1 MNTDPVTRIG
11 LHGPSRAQRRLGR
24 VMVVCACLSQFVG
37 PALAQPVERDPLNLP
52 ARQSAVIAPPNLDV
66 VVADETPIEGP
77 LTSVL
82 FLSETD
88 AVLPP
93 GEIAAGV
100 DTQRVALIDDDAFRQ
115 TLADYL
121 GKPVSLRLITEI
133 EAETANW
140 FRAKGMPFVS
150 IFAPEQEITGG
161 VLQFRV
167 TEFRL
172 GDKVAHGREAD
183 WLEGGR

>member
-1 MNTDPVTRIG
+1 M
-11 LHGPSRAQRRLGR
+11 PS
-24 VMVVCACLSQFVG
+24 
-37 PALAQPVERDPLNLP
+37 
-52 ARQSAVIAPPNLDV
+52 
-66 VVADETPIEGP
+66 
-77 LTSVL
+77 
-82 FLSETD
+82 
-88 AVLPP
+88 LPP

-121 GKPVSLRLITEI
+121 GKPVSLRLIAEI

-167 TEFRL
+167 TEFPSWGQSGTSAWASGAERC
-172 GDKVAHGREAD
+172 A
-183 WLEGGR
+183 